1 MRVRDLMTPNVHC
14 CTTDQSAS
22 DAARAM
28 WDFDIGCVPVVD
40 GAHKPIAMVTDRDI
54 CMAAY
59 TRGQAP
65 SQLAIEHVMS
75 RELFTCQASDSLA
88 SAERTMKERQVRR
101 LPVVDEDGKLVGILS
116 LNDLVLA
123 GTRSPLAAVKQR
135 LRGDVSETLAAVSRR
150 RPRPVGAQL

>member
-14 CTTDQSAS
+14 CTTDQNAS

-40 GAHKPIAMVTDRDI
+40 RDHRPIAMVTDRDI

-65 SQLAIEHVMS
+65 SQIAIEHVMS
-75 RELFTCQASDSLA
+75 REVFTCGEADSLA
-88 SAERTMKERQVRR
+88 SAERTMQERQVRR
-101 LPVVDEDGKLVGILS
+101 LPVIGEDGKLVGILS
-116 LNDLVLA
+116 LNDLVIA

-135 LRGDVSETLAAVSRR
+135 LRGDVSETLAAVSRH
-150 RPRPVGAQL
+150 RPGPVGAQI